1 MIGSGLSDTPSP
13 RSTDPKTKPES
24 SGLDTPGPYAGR
36 DADGIEDKFVEDKLA
51 EDKFAE
57 ETVTEA
63 IAPAAEPEDI
73 SEDIPVMSPSK
84 LMQWWNT
91 LSPLAR
97 VGAIALA
104 APLAVLNA
112 WALAT
117 IFGYFQSLIAI
128 LLVAALLSFLLN
140 YPVTWLSDRGL
151 QRGPAAVL
159 VFLLALSVVV
169 SIGVT
174 LVPLVITQ
182 AQQLV
187 ARLPDLI
194 DSGQQQLMSLNARV
208 DVFGLP
214 ISLDG
219 AINQLNDRLKYELQS
234 IAGRSLNLALNLTV
248 LTVVRLL
255 DVILAIVL
263 TFYLL
268 QHSNEIWRS
277 IVNWLPQRYQQPFSA
292 TLRLSFQNY
301 FIGQL
306 LIANCMGLGLISM
319 FVLLKI
325 PFGLLFGITIGAMAL
340 VPFGG
345 SVGIGIVTFLVALQD
360 ISLAL
365 QTLAAALLV
374 QQIVENL
381 LAPRVLGSVTGLNPF
396 WVFVSILTGA
406 RVGGLLGVVIAVP
419 TAVVLKEALNFLRVP
434 QPPTP

>member
-13 RSTDPKTKPES
+13 DSQAS
-24 SGLDTPGPYAGR
+24 SEFPDVADDQQDATADEAFGAAQGP
-36 DADGIEDKFVEDKLA
+36 LA
-51 EDKFAE
+51 
-57 ETVTEA
+57 V
-63 IAPAAEPEDI
+63 
-73 SEDIPVMSPSK
+73 PVVLPSK
-84 LMQWWNT
+84 LMQWWST
-91 LSPLAR
+91 LSPVAR
-97 VGAIALA
+97 VLTITLA
-104 APLAVLNA
+104 APSAVLNA

-151 QRGPAAVL
+151 RRGPSAVL
-159 VFLLALSVVV
+159 VFLIALSALVG
-169 SIGVT
+169 IGVT
-174 LVPLVITQ
+174 LVPVVITQ

-187 ARLPDLI
+187 ARLPEWI
-194 DSGQQQLMSLNARV
+194 DSGQQQLMNLNAKV
-208 DVFGLP
+208 DIFGLP

-277 IVNWLPQRYQQPFSA
+277 IVNWLPSRYQKPFSA

-306 LIANCMGLGLISM
+306 LIANCMGVGLITM

-325 PFGLLFGITIGAMAL
+325 PSGLLFGITIGAMAL

-345 SVGIGIVTFLVALQD
+345 SVGIGLVTFLVALQN

-381 LAPRVLGSVTGLNPF
+381 VAPRVLGSVTGLNPF

-406 RVGGLLGVVIAVP
+406 RIGGLLGVVIAVP
-419 TAVVLKEALNFLRVP
+419 TAVVIKEALDFLRVP
-434 QPPTP
+434 QSSES